1 MNTLKTIYDKLGD
14 KTELAKHEVEL
25 SSAEVFNALKDAK
38 NKINGVGNTMSD
50 ASSKIGDAIKLYAV
64 AKTKADDYIK
74 AIKSLDP
81 SLLNSDQ
88 AKQIN
93 KYIGM
98 ILGDLETTKQMQSNI
113 SKIGSIASQFKMN

>member
-14 KTELAKHEVEL
+14 KTELAKHEIEL
-25 SSAEVFNALKDAK
+25 NSADVFNALKNAK
-38 NKINGVGNTMSD
+38 NKIKAVGSSMSEV
-50 ASSKIGDAIKLYAV
+50 SSKINDAFKLYAI
-64 AKTKADDYIK
+64 AKTEADNYIN

-81 SLLNSDQ
+81 SLLNSEQ

-98 ILGDLETTKQMQSNI
+98 ILGDLDTVKQMQSNI
-113 SKIGSIASQFKMN
+113 SKIGSIASQFRM